1 MTAISVFNKP
11 TNAKAARG
19 QDLDLAFVG
28 KRLHPLSLSEHILI
42 PR

>member
-1 MTAISVFNKP
+1 MTAISVLNKP
-11 TNAKAARG
+11 TNAKATRG

-28 KRLHPLSLSEHILI
+28 KRFHSLSLYEHIFI